1 MATVKQKILTCDV
14 CGDANDV
21 QTCAFRFDGKRY
33 EIDLCPKDRDGLN
46 KVVAGYSSK
55 ARKVTARRGQR
66 SNGHRPNASRPAQ
79 QAGKASGARAKSA
92 GAKKEAKADGS
103 QPREVMAAPE
113 QAAKASRSQPHE
125 VMAVPEQAATTSRS
139 EAQEVMAAPKQ
150 AAKAS
155 HSEAQEMMAAPK
167 QAATTSRSEAQEVM
181 AAPKQAATRSQ
192 PQKARAAPKQAATR
206 SQPQKAKA
214 ASKQAATA
222 SRSQSQK
229 AKAAP
234 KQAATRSQP
243 QKARAAPKQAATRSQ
258 PRKAKA
264 ALKGAATAGRSL
276 SQKGKAA
283 AKQASKASGMKQEKG
298 IYVYGILPAD
308 IEVAGETQGVGEHPG
323 PLGIVY
329 SDGLAALISEVELP
343 ARLGSPEDMRIHREI
358 LDSTAIDLPVVPL
371 RFGTVFTGKGS
382 VADELLAPR
391 HDEFATALEQLE
403 GRAQFIVKGRYVEE
417 ALTAGRE
424 EDTRALQQAM
434 KAISVDSVVREPAHE
449 REAVHVA
456 FLVDVDEEPEVERV
470 IEDLAGEWDGRIEVR
485 LLGPMAA
492 YDFVMTD
499 SD

>member
-14 CGDANDV
+14 CGNADDV
-21 QTCAFRFDGKRY
+21 RTWAFRFDGKRY

-79 QAGKASGARAKSA
+79 QAAKASGARAKSA

-103 QPREVMAAPE
+103 QPHEVMAAPE
-113 QAAKASRSQPHE
+113 QAAQASRSQPHE

-139 EAQEVMAAPKQ
+139 EAQEV
-150 AAKAS
+150 
-155 HSEAQEMMAAPK
+155 MAAPK

-243 QKARAAPKQAATRSQ
+243 QKAKAAPKQAATRPQ
-258 PRKAKA
+258 KVKA
-264 ALKGAATAGRSL
+264 ASKQAATAGRSL

-283 AKQASKASGMKQEKG
+283 AKQASKSGGMEQEKG

-329 SDGLAALISEVELP
+329 SDGLAALISEVDLP

-417 ALTAGRE
+417 ALTAGQE

-434 KAISVDSVVREPAHE
+434 KGISVDSVVREPAHE

-470 IEDLAGEWDGRIEVR
+470 IEDLAGEWEGRIEVR